1 MSATLRT
8 RPCKIYRIYGCRLS
22 RASHQSP
29 RSRPRIS
36 KGRTLHFSRK
46 VEGHCILPPSAM
58 KKNPILRVYSPLRS
72 GCSKMMMECDCA
84 PCNARSLRSDVAVG
98 KAFKLPRPEPGSCIL
113 KPLLVELCS
122 MSTSHTYK
130 CASGD
135 FCLWT
140 SDAGA
145 VRFPHNMF
153 VAPTIPNLKA
163 LPSPLASSACT
174 P

>member
-1 MSATLRT
+1 M
-8 RPCKIYRIYGCRLS
+8 
-22 RASHQSP
+22 
-29 RSRPRIS
+29 
-36 KGRTLHFSRK
+36 LHFSRK
-46 VEGHCILPPSAM
+46 VEGHYILPPFAM
-58 KKNPILRVYSPLRS
+58 TKNPILCVYSLLRS
-72 GCSKMMMECDCA
+72 GCSKMMIECDCA
-84 PCNARSLRSDVAVG
+84 PCNARSLKGAVVG
-98 KAFKLPRPEPGSCIL
+98 KAFKLPRPEPGPCIL
-113 KPLLVELCS
+113 EPLLVELCS
-122 MSTSHTYK
+122 MSTSHTYN

-153 VAPTIPNLKA
+153 VAPSIPNLKA